1 MINEL
6 SPYETPEQIQQAE
19 NCCFNKSDW
28 VLKVDEESWVNCF
41 KKYSNTDAKIK
52 GYLAKLEEKPNAEPW
67 KPWTCPIPPFK
78 SHELLKKIQVNGS
91 VSCVL
96 RYLEYLTLVCNV
108 QDEKLHTELGCLF
121 VRYIAMIV
129 KNSGSQVEVEK
140 LKRDRNINDL
150 RERLRKFLTKSVLYE
165 PLEIERLIVP
175 AEGEENVKREVLAIK
190 HPVRALLAKEL
201 AILKMRIG

>member
-1 MINEL
+1 MYYRGEHNELLQLIRWEFEQMREKCEQKKKRLAKMEEDAKEASHDYQELSDQLASSRKIRDEWFQRHITYMQMINEL

-108 QDEKLHTELGCLF
+108 
-121 VRYIAMIV
+121 
-129 KNSGSQVEVEK
+129 
-140 LKRDRNINDL
+140 
-150 RERLRKFLTKSVLYE
+150 
-165 PLEIERLIVP
+165 
-175 AEGEENVKREVLAIK
+175 
-190 HPVRALLAKEL
+190 
-201 AILKMRIG
+201 